1 MLTTD
6 AEIYRYLERYLNED
20 LGGNFWDKV
29 TDLLLES
36 QIS

>member
-6 AEIYRYLERYLNED
+6 AETYRYPERYLNED
-20 LGGNFWDKV
+20 LGGKFWDKV
-29 TDLLLES
+29 MDLLLKS